1 MKRLSKL
8 VQASSVHTIV
18 CTEADARNH
27 DDEGIDARIPE
38 DTLVGY
44 YAVLRSSLWNCQVQT

>member
-8 VQASSVHTIV
+8 VQANSAQTIV

-27 DDEGIDARIPE
+27 DDEGIDAKIPE

-44 YAVLRSSLWNCQVQT
+44 CAILRSSLWNCQVQT